1 MIEVMSPVG
10 SFETLHAAINAGAQA
25 VYFGLGI
32 LNMRAKST
40 VNFNENDLETITDI
54 CKKNNVRAY
63 LAINTVM
70 YDNDLSEMRRLVDLA
85 KKNNVTAIIAS
96 DISVLQYAFEQK
108 VEIHASTQLNISNI
122 EAVKFFAKFCDVVV
136 LARELTLDKVK
147 KIHQEIIKQD
157 IRGPK
162 GELVRLEMF
171 VHGALCMAI
180 SGKCYLSLHQ
190 MNYSANRGS
199 CLQVC
204 RRGYKVS
211 DVETGDELNI
221 ENEYIM
227 SPKDLCTIEFLDEI
241 IASGVE
247 VLKIEGRARP
257 PEYVKL
263 TTQVYCNAVKE
274 ILNKTYSKEKAKAD
288 KEKLSEV
295 FNRGFWNGY
304 YLGQRLG
311 EWTDTHG
318 SKAKYHKE
326 FIGVVNNYFS
336 KISVAEV
343 YLNSGVLNVGDTI
356 YVIGQTTGLE
366 EFEVK
371 EIRFDLKPVTSAR
384 KGQVISIPVP
394 CLVRRGDKIY
404 LRVESSFVKD

>member
-10 SFETLHAAINAGAQA
+10 SFETLATAIQAGAQS

-40 VNFNENDLETITDI
+40 VNFTEDDLATIVAT
-54 CKKNNVRAY
+54 CKEHGVKSY
-63 LAINTVM
+63 LAVNTVM
-70 YDNDLSEMRRLVDLA
+70 FDGDIPAMHRLIDLA
-85 KKNNVTAIIAS
+85 KIHGVSAIIAS
-96 DISVLQYAFEQK
+96 DASVLQYALDQG
-108 VEIHASTQLNISNI
+108 VEIHASTQLNITNI
-122 EAVKFFAKFCDVVV
+122 DAVKFYARYCDVVV
-136 LARELTLDKVK
+136 LARECSLDKVRY
-147 KIHQEIIKQD
+147 IHEQIIAQD

-162 GELVRLEMF
+162 GGLVRIEMF
-171 VHGALCMAI
+171 VHGALCMAT
-180 SGKCYLSLHQ
+180 SGKCYLSLHE
-190 MNYSANRGS
+190 MNHSANRGA
-199 CLQVC
+199 CLQIC
-204 RRGYKVS
+204 RRGYEVTDLES
-211 DVETGDELNI
+211 GDKLVI

-227 SPKDLCTIEFLDEI
+227 SPKDLCTIEFLDQLLD
-241 IASGVE
+241 AGVE

-263 TTQVYCNAVKE
+263 TTQIYRNAVNE
-274 ILNKTYSKEKAKAD
+274 IVSGTYTKEKAAAD

-326 FIGVVNNYFS
+326 FVGTVNNYFS
-336 KISVAEV
+336 KLSVAEI
-343 YLNSGVLNVGDTI
+343 YLNSGKLKLGDTVYI
-356 YVIGQTTGLE
+356 IGQTTGTL
-366 EFEVK
+366 EFELN
-371 EIRFDLKPVTSAR
+371 EIRYDLKPVEEAR

-394 CLVRRGDKIY
+394 GHVRRGDKIY
-404 LRVESSFVKD
+404 LQALN